1 MCFSFPLEN
10 AGVSDLDLF
19 EGDMIISTD
28 QRMAAEKGLDIDNPL
43 GRASTKNKQ
52 WPGGLVPYIIASE
65 ICKCIAVT
73 LNKGQPSFVNH
84 QWIKKIAMSSFF
96 QNYSEQAGKE

>member
-1 MCFSFPLEN
+1 MRWLYVLALFMALAASDNPEEN

-65 ICKCIAVT
+65 ISDHPLPRQSLMK
-73 LNKGQPSFVNH
+73 Q
-84 QWIKKIAMSSFF
+84 
-96 QNYSEQAGKE
+96 